1 MKKMI
6 VAVTA
11 LAIAAASLQTARA
24 GDREWA
30 TVGKILTG
38 VAVAGVVANA
48 IDARPVS
55 YSVSYSSYTPA
66 PVRCAPAPVVYAPV
80 VCAPAPRVIYA
91 PAPRVVYVPAPVV
104 YHPQPVYVTTYSPR
118 ERRGFAY
125 GHYKSERGHCR

>member
-11 LAIAAASLQTARA
+11 LGIAAASIQTASA

-38 VAVAGVVANA
+38 VAVAGFVANA

-55 YSVSYSSYTPA
+55 YSVSYSSYAPA
-66 PVRCAPAPVVYAPV
+66 PVRCVPAPVV
-80 VCAPAPRVIYA
+80 CA

-118 ERRGFAY
+118 EHRGFAY
-125 GHYKSERGHCR
+125 GHHKSERRFEHGHCR